1 MLEYYSIAPWINRRA
16 LRNSMPQKL
25 PEIEITNVRP
35 LFSLRRLAQF
45 FDLYTEDG
53 RPATDSILEWW
64 HSGRIP
70 PPDVRISRKAV
81 FGLHETID
89 EFVRNGGIR

>member
-1 MLEYYSIAPWINRRA
+1 
-16 LRNSMPQKL
+16 MPQKL

-45 FDLYTEDG
+45 FDLYTEDR

-64 HSGRIP
+64 HTTARCPNIAQGRFLA
-70 PPDVRISRKAV
+70 S
-81 FGLHETID
+81 
-89 EFVRNGGIR
+89 